1 MQCYQGQ
8 KPVRETVIDVFFLPS
23 FFILKFNA
31 GKTQYFNFLLILPTS
46 HNIHVV
52 LFLVKMM
59 AIVFYCTPTLDVFWI
74 LGLLTL
80 RLKKVKIV
88 KSMIIK
94 KPSKVIQSIY
104 FLEVFWMSQPP
115 KLLFQYTAI
124 VIFLNFHFFYKFQY
138 SLRVACCCQCFFFSP
153 YIFS

>member
-59 AIVFYCTPTLDVFWI
+59 AIVFYCTPTLDVF
-74 LGLLTL
+74 
-80 RLKKVKIV
+80 
-88 KSMIIK
+88 
-94 KPSKVIQSIY
+94 
-104 FLEVFWMSQPP
+104 
-115 KLLFQYTAI
+115 
-124 VIFLNFHFFYKFQY
+124 
-138 SLRVACCCQCFFFSP
+138 
-153 YIFS
+153 

>member
-52 LFLVKMM
+52 LF
-59 AIVFYCTPTLDVFWI
+59 FSQNDGNCI
-74 LGLLTL
+74 LLYPHTRRILNPRATHTTF
-80 RLKKVKIV
+80 KKG
-88 KSMIIK
+88 
-94 KPSKVIQSIY
+94 
-104 FLEVFWMSQPP
+104 
-115 KLLFQYTAI
+115 
-124 VIFLNFHFFYKFQY
+124 
-138 SLRVACCCQCFFFSP
+138 
-153 YIFS
+153 